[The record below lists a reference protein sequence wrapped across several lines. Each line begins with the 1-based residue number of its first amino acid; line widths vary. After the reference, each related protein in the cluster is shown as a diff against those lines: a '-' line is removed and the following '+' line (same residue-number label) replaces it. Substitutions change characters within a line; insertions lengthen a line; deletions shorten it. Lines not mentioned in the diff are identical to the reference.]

1 VAVEGLPIET
11 RSLLIRH
18 LVPADTASVLALS
31 QESAYRTWLPSQV
44 YRDRD
49 HATMALEFLIRQ
61 SLDPGHPGRGPYV
74 LAIEHRGLGA
84 LLGHVGFSPHDS
96 DVEIGFAI
104 AQAHQGQGY
113 ATEAIVAATRW
124 ALQAF
129 ELATIVGI
137 TSAANVA
144 SKKTLLRAG
153 FAWQRD
159 QAMEFQGT
167 EQDVSV
173 YIMTRSSP
181 SESGAGT

>member
-18 LVPADTASVLALS
+18 LVPEDIASLFDLS
-31 QESAYRTWLPSQV
+31 HETAYRTWLPSQV
-44 YRDRD
+44 FRDRD
-49 HATMALEFLIRQ
+49 HADSVLDFLISQ
-61 SLDPGHPGRGPYV
+61 YLTPGHPGLGPYV
-74 LAIEHRGLGA
+74 LAVEHRGSGT
-84 LLGHVGFSPHDS
+84 LLGHVGFSPLDG
-96 DVEIGFAI
+96 DIEIGFAI

-129 ELATIVGI
+129 ELESILGI

-153 FAWQRD
+153 FAHQREQTMD
-159 QAMEFQGT
+159 FQGT

-173 YIMTRSSP
+173 YALVRNSTRE
-181 SESGAGT
+181 SEA